1 MPEEKETKDFDSMTI
16 EQLEAES
23 KANPAEKVAP
33 EPEAEAEVQEPEP
46 VQEKRSG
53 MIPQDRF
60 NEVNEARK
68 HAEAMLARY
77 QNDAIQRAQQVQPKA
92 TAPSPTEVAEYNQ
105 NLELLKPYLQ
115 PLYQQIESL
124 NAEVTTSKVEKM
136 ASAAERYVRQAV
148 PDFDS
153 IAPEMFAEIQQL
165 PPVVQDKIL
174 GDPDWVIQMANMVKL
189 KKGAGVVSSQ
199 TTVKQDLKKR
209 AVSESGGSSNPPV
222 RTSSKI
228 DPEYERVIIHGTT
241 DELLAYERK
250 KGIK

>member
-1 MPEEKETKDFDSMTI
+1 MPEEVDYDSMS
-16 EQLEAES
+16 LEELEKES
-23 KANPAEKVAP
+23 AKNPAEKV

-46 VQEKRSG
+46 ETKPRMVSHDQ
-53 MIPQDRF
+53 F

-68 HAEAMLARY
+68 RAEALLAQY
-77 QNDAIQRAQQVQPKA
+77 QISAIQRAQQVQPKA
-92 TAPSPTEVAEYNQ
+92 PAPSPTEVAEYNQ

-165 PPVVQDKIL
+165 PPLVQDKIL

-189 KKGAGVVSSQ
+189 KKGTGAAVTQ

-228 DPEYERVIIHGTT
+228 DPEYERIILHGTT
-241 DELLAYERK
+241 DELTAYERK

>member
-1 MPEEKETKDFDSMTI
+1 MPEETDYDSMSI
-16 EQLEAES
+16 EELEKES
-23 KANPAEKVAP
+23 AKNPVEKAVS

-46 VQEKRSG
+46 EAKQQQH

-68 HAEAMLARY
+68 HAEAMLAQY
-77 QNDAIQRAQQVQPKA
+77 QLSAIQRAQQVQPKSP
-92 TAPSPTEVAEYNQ
+92 APTPTEVAEYNQ

-115 PLYQQIESL
+115 PLYQQIDSL

-153 IAPEMFAEIQQL
+153 IAPEMFAEIQQM
-165 PPVVQDKIL
+165 PPIVQDKIL

-189 KKGAGVVSSQ
+189 KKGAGVETAK

-228 DPEYERVIIHGTT
+228 DPEYERIILHGTT
-241 DELLAYERK
+241 DELTAYERK